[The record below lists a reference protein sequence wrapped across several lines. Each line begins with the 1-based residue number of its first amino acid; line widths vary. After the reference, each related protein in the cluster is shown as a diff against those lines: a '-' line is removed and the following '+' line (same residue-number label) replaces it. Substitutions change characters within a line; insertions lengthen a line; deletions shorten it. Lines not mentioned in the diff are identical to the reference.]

1 MNQSKGGVQLALQT
15 LSLVAGFMAW
25 SIIAPLIP
33 FISQDIKISSGQLS
47 IILAIP
53 VILGSDL
60 RVPFGYL
67 TNIVG
72 AKWVFFT
79 SFIVLLV
86 PIFLLS
92 QAGSPGALMFAGF
105 FLRVGGAKFSVGGT
119 THPK

>member
-53 VILGSDL
+53 VILGSVL

-92 QAGSPGALMFAGF
+92 QAGSPGALM
-105 FLRVGGAKFSVGGT
+105 
-119 THPK
+119 